1 MGVDTNYETVDRIL
15 GHCGRMIS
23 ASKSSYSSRFPTHV
37 VVFNG
42 NVCTKGHGKLWY
54 GDIDITN
61 DEAKLKELAATLGE
75 DVYVL
80 REMDGRFENE
90 QKPLFEKARAVITPA
105 GDVTINEVRYF

>member
-15 GHCGRMIS
+15 GHCGRMLS
-23 ASKSSYSSRFPTHV
+23 ASKSGYSSRFPNNV

-54 GDIDITN
+54 GDLDITK
-61 DEAKLKELAATLGE
+61 DEAKLKELASTLGE

-80 REMDGRFENE
+80 HEMDGRFENE
-90 QKPLFEKARAVITPA
+90 EQPKFDRARAIITPL
-105 GDVTINEVRYF
+105 GHVEIKERKR